1 MRGESG
7 SVATGEAGAPEPEEG
22 TMPSYAID
30 SDRHNLTATGI
41 VEQVFEWEETA
52 DGRRRPSDKP
62 ARNENT
68 GMPLWRVEVI
78 YVQETYG
85 RKSTVT
91 AKVLVDSP
99 DEPKVAPLTPVKFTR
114 LVVELRVKGG
124 SLIEAWSADSLAD
137 GPKGVQR
144 PTPSSDKAA

>member
-1 MRGESG
+1 
-7 SVATGEAGAPEPEEG
+7 
-22 TMPSYAID
+22 MPSYAID

-124 SLIEAWSADSLAD
+124 SLIEAWSADSLTD
-137 GPKGVQR
+137 GQKGVQR
-144 PTPSSDKAA
+144 PSPSSDKAA

>member
-1 MRGESG
+1 
-7 SVATGEAGAPEPEEG
+7 
-22 TMPSYAID
+22 MPSYAID
-30 SDRHNLTATGI
+30 NDRHNLTATGI

-52 DGRRRPSDKP
+52 DGRRRPSEKP

-68 GMPLWRVEVI
+68 GMPLWRIEVI

-91 AKVLVDSP
+91 AKVLVESP
-99 DEPKVAPLTPVKFTR
+99 DEPKVAPLTSVKFTR

-124 SLIEAWSADSLAD
+124 SLIESWTADSLVD
-137 GPKGVQR
+137 GQKGVAR
-144 PTPSSDKAA
+144 PATSPDKAA